1 MLPVYRGSGISGAG
15 ISGSDCISIDL
26 LVPKTNQ
33 IGLDN
38 PGPKVVGMQA
48 LVDLLAA
55 VVFFRFFCTEISN
68 TAL

>member
-1 MLPVYRGSGISGAG
+1 MSSRDFGGIY
-15 ISGSDCISIDL
+15 IDL
-26 LVPKTNQ
+26 YIYILVPKTNQ

-55 VVFFRFFCTEISN
+55 VVFSEISN
-68 TAL
+68 T